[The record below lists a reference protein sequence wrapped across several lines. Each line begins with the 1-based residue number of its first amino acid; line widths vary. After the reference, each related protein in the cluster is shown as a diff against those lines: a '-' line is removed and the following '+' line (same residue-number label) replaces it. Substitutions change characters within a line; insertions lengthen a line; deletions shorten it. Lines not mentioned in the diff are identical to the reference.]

1 MSDILGSD
9 LMSDFNFVSKYAKF
23 NPDLNRRELFD
34 EAVDRMAAMH
44 LEKYVAHPNN
54 SMWAH
59 GATKEEKEM
68 REEIEWAFSCVKEK
82 RLLASQRALQF
93 AGPGVMKHN
102 LRGYNCS
109 TTYIDRLRVFAEIE
123 YLLLCGAGVGYSVQK
138 HHVDKLPPLVG
149 VSNHYMAEERK
160 HVIEDS
166 IEGWAEAFNMLISSF
181 FCGNEH
187 SDIYYDFDFSQI
199 RPQGAPL
206 STGGKAPGPEPL
218 KLALERVRGVL
229 GKAIDRYVRT
239 GSPQIPP
246 IDCHDIICHM
256 SDSVLAGGVRRS
268 ALIALFSPDDSEMMN
283 CKTGDW
289 YIKNPQ
295 RARANNSAILLRD
308 STTKEEFLT
317 LFQKAKEFGE
327 PGFIFADTR
336 ESTFN
341 PCSEI
346 NLYPVLITDPDGN
359 VCDSYTLDMLNDQ
372 EKYKALG
379 YTYESG
385 VAVCNLCEINGAK
398 IGSIAEFEEVVRAGA
413 IIGTLQAG
421 YTKPGYL
428 TDVTRKIIEREALL
442 GISITGM
449 MDNPVI
455 CFDEELL
462 TIMAKWACDINREW
476 AKKIGIRPAARVT
489 CIKPAGNSTILL
501 GCQGSGIHP
510 PHSKRLIRRVQ
521 TNKFDP
527 VYQEFKL
534 MNPHMCEESVW
545 SANKSD
551 DVISFPL
558 ETKGGAITKDGITA
572 IEFLNK
578 VLAVQQSWVESGNA
592 RPGSV
597 EGASHNVSNTC
608 VVAENEWS
616 SVADFIWANR
626 QYLSGISLLSKS
638 GDFVYE
644 QAPMQ
649 KIWFEDELCE
659 RFGKTNVGAAKHVRR
674 FLDDEFG
681 HVRHIMAC
689 LKRVLDGEDTR
700 IIFGVEHGLKG
711 AQLTPEKLYARHQS
725 DKLWEAYTRIRQLI
739 HLPDADD
746 IITLIAS
753 VTHEDE
759 WKRLIRDMVFVDYS
773 SMREDGDNTKQQ
785 DLIACSG
792 GACEIDYTR
801 EGLTKL

>member
-1 MSDILGSD
+1 MSNPSGAE
-9 LMSDFNFVSKYAKF
+9 LMSLYNFSSKYAKYD
-23 NPDLNRRELFD
+23 PELKRRETFE
-34 EAVDRMAAMH
+34 EAVDRMTRMH
-44 LEKYVAHPNN
+44 LEKYGFSPDSLAWSHEAFMEVA
-54 SMWAH
+54 
-59 GATKEEKEM
+59 
-68 REEIEWAFSCVKEK
+68 WAFSLVKEK

-102 LRGYNCS
+102 FRGYNCS

-138 HHVDKLPPLVG
+138 HHVDKLPLLYRVI
-149 VSNHYMAEERK
+149 EENPRDF
-160 HVIEDS
+160 VIEDS
-166 IEGWAEAFNMLISSF
+166 IEGWAEAFNVLISSYHE
-181 FCGNEH
+181 GNEH
-187 SDIYYDFDFSQI
+187 TGYQYEFDFSLI

-218 KLALERVRGVL
+218 RLALQRVEEVL
-229 GKAIDRYVRT
+229 ENAKFGRSRKLR
-239 GSPQIPP
+239 P

-268 ALIALFSPDDSEMMN
+268 ALIALFSPDDLDMMN
-283 CKTGDW
+283 SKTGDW

-308 STTKEEFLT
+308 STTKEEFLA

-327 PGFIFADTR
+327 PGFIFADTK

-346 NLYPVLITDPDGN
+346 NLYPVLITDPEGE

-398 IGSIAEFEEVVRAGA
+398 IEDEHDFAEVVAVAA

-421 YTKPGYL
+421 YTDPGYL
-428 TDVTRKIIEREALL
+428 TEVTRKIVEREALL
-442 GISITGM
+442 GLSITGM
-449 MDNPVI
+449 MDNPKI
-455 CFDEELL
+455 CFNEKLL
-462 TIMAKWACDINREW
+462 GEMAEWACEVNRVW
-476 AKKIGIRPAARVT
+476 AAKIGIRPAARVT
-489 CIKPAGNSTILL
+489 CVKPAGNSTILL

-521 TNKFDP
+521 SNKFDP

-551 DVISFPL
+551 DVISFPV
-558 ETKGGAITKDGITA
+558 ETNEGAITKDDITA
-572 IEFLNK
+572 IEFLKK
-578 VLAVQQSWVESGNA
+578 VLAVQLSWVEHGTA
-592 RPGSV
+592 RPESV

-608 VVAENEWS
+608 VVAEHEWT
-616 SVADFIWANR
+616 SVADFIWDNR
-626 QYLSGISLLSKS
+626 KGFSGISLLSKS

-649 KIWFEDELCE
+649 KIWREEELCDK
-659 RFGKTNVGAAKHVRR
+659 FGKTNVGAAKHVRR

-700 IIFGVEHGLKG
+700 IIFGVEQGLKG
-711 AQLTPEKLYARHQS
+711 AQLTPEKVYAKHQS

-739 HLPDADD
+739 HLQDADE

-753 VTHEDE
+753 VTHEEE
-759 WKRLIRDMVFVDYS
+759 WNRLIRDMVPVDYS
-773 SMREDGDNTKQQ
+773 MMSEDEDNTKQQ
-785 DLIACSG
+785 DLLACAG
-792 GACEIDYTR
+792 GQCEVSF
-801 EGLTKL
+801 EVKKEA